1 MIESIEKEIEFCI
14 VNDARRFSACIHERT
29 RITDWL
35 NRYCSL
41 SDYGLFLADVTNY
54 KG

>member
-14 VNDARRFSACIHERT
+14 VNDARRFLRVFTSEHELLT
-29 RITDWL
+29 G
-35 NRYCSL
+35 CSL